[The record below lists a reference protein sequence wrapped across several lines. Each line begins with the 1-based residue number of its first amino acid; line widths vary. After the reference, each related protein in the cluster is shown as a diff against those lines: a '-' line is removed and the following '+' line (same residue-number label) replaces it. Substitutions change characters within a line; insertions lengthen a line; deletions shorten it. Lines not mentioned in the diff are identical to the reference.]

1 MTIAIIGA
9 GLAGASAAAELR
21 EQGYD
26 GDIVLVGAEPHAPYE
41 RPPLSK
47 DILLRTGTAADAAV
61 KDDGWYEEHR
71 VELVT
76 GSAATDL
83 DLSARSFAV
92 GDRKVDYDELLI
104 ATGATSRHLP
114 MGDESGSPLRGS
126 AVAPKDIALAYLR
139 TIEES
144 EALRRNLTGHLLIVG
159 AGWIGLEV
167 ASAARQAGGTVTVV
181 EAAARPLAGPLGEE
195 MAAVLTGLHR
205 EHGVDLRTSTTVE
218 TIERVRG
225 RTRAVLSDGTEV
237 SPGLVLVAIGAVP
250 DVALAEGAG
259 LDVDDGILV
268 DARLRTSDPHVY
280 AAGDVANHDHP
291 SLGRIRVEHW
301 DNAIQ
306 QGRHAARSML
316 GGQEP
321 YARQPYF
328 FTDQYDLGMEY
339 VGHLGPD
346 GCDEVVVRG
355 DRDSRVLNAL
365 MIRGGRVVAG
375 MHTNDWDATDHL
387 RACVGREATKDMC
400 DASIPLADAHG

>member
-71 VELVT
+71 VELIT

-83 DLSARSFAV
+83 DLSARTFAV
-92 GDRKVDYDELLI
+92 DGRKVDYDDLLI

-114 MGDESGSPLRGS
+114 MVDESG
-126 AVAPKDIALAYLR
+126 APFAYLR

-144 EALRRNLTGHLLIVG
+144 EALRRNLTGHLLIIG

-195 MAAVLTGLHR
+195 MAAVLAGLHR

-218 TIERVRG
+218 TIEREKG

-268 DARLRTSDPHVY
+268 DDRLRTSDPHVY
-280 AAGDVANHDHP
+280 AAGDVASHDHP

-365 MIRGGRVVAG
+365 MVTGGRVVAG

-387 RACVGREATKDMC
+387 RACVGREATADMR
-400 DASIPLADAHG
+400 DASIPLRDAHS